1 MTDASQRKSNECPK
15 CHGTGQTIHYPRRTM
30 TTASGPSFEVCD
42 FCGGE
47 GIVPIIVFDKEP
59 EDESL
64 KE

>member
-1 MTDASQRKSNECPK
+1 MTDASQKKSNECPK
-15 CHGTGQTIHYPRRTM
+15 CHGTGQTI
-30 TTASGPSFEVCD
+30 SGPSFEVCD